1 MAQQSARRGRKN
13 QVYSSCLEH
22 AFMIWSP
29 VCELPYGP
37 RSFIAASSEAGQMA
51 ASDYVPNFFKNR
63 LHLAGRPQMSTRP
76 SKMGV
81 RAMPPIRLSDD
92 ELDAVFAAA
101 RPINPDLRDPFLRAV
116 AHALQQ
122 DCAGEI
128 GARVR
133 QNFAPAGS
141 AESARG
147 ILGSGNDCILR
158 EWQFGKGITFP
169 PPKDLPR

>member
-63 LHLAGRPQMSTRP
+63 LHLAGRPQMSSRP
-76 SKMGV
+76 RGAAYRLPLNVGRRLGGV
-81 RAMPPIRLSDD
+81 CR
-92 ELDAVFAAA
+92 
-101 RPINPDLRDPFLRAV
+101 
-116 AHALQQ
+116 
-122 DCAGEI
+122 CY
-128 GARVR
+128 
-133 QNFAPAGS
+133 
-141 AESARG
+141 
-147 ILGSGNDCILR
+147 
-158 EWQFGKGITFP
+158 K
-169 PPKDLPR
+169 

>member
-63 LHLAGRPQMSTRP
+63 LHLAGRPQMSTHP
-76 SKMGV
+76 NTTL
-81 RAMPPIRLSDD
+81 AEAIC
-92 ELDAVFAAA
+92 AIVFQGFVFGSTDTVETAAE
-101 RPINPDLRDPFLRAV
+101 
-116 AHALQQ
+116 
-122 DCAGEI
+122 G
-128 GARVR
+128 
-133 QNFAPAGS
+133 
-141 AESARG
+141 
-147 ILGSGNDCILR
+147 
-158 EWQFGKGITFP
+158 
-169 PPKDLPR
+169 

>member
-51 ASDYVPNFFKNR
+51 ASGYVPNFLKTR

-76 SKMGV
+76 GMIAK
-81 RAMPPIRLSDD
+81 RLRRWRHPIR
-92 ELDAVFAAA
+92 AAA
-101 RPINPDLRDPFLRAV
+101 S
-116 AHALQQ
+116 
-122 DCAGEI
+122 EI
-128 GARVR
+128 ASVD
-133 QNFAPAGS
+133 N
-141 AESARG
+141 
-147 ILGSGNDCILR
+147 
-158 EWQFGKGITFP
+158 
-169 PPKDLPR
+169 

>member
-51 ASDYVPNFFKNR
+51 ASDYVPNFLKNR

-76 SKMGV
+76 STTLADFYSCRRSPHIHFRQCGHRCGGG
-81 RAMPPIRLSDD
+81 RAK
-92 ELDAVFAAA
+92 
-101 RPINPDLRDPFLRAV
+101 
-116 AHALQQ
+116 
-122 DCAGEI
+122 
-128 GARVR
+128 
-133 QNFAPAGS
+133 
-141 AESARG
+141 SARMA
-147 ILGSGNDCILR
+147 
-158 EWQFGKGITFP
+158 
-169 PPKDLPR
+169 

>member
-37 RSFIAASSEAGQMA
+37 RSFIAATSEAGQMA

-76 SKMGV
+76 STTLAHFARDGFPNKFF
-81 RAMPPIRLSDD
+81 SDSW
-92 ELDAVFAAA
+92 VVGFWRGRPWVA
-101 RPINPDLRDPFLRAV
+101 RYRI
-116 AHALQQ
+116 
-122 DCAGEI
+122 GET
-128 GARVR
+128 
-133 QNFAPAGS
+133 NS
-141 AESARG
+141 
-147 ILGSGNDCILR
+147 
-158 EWQFGKGITFP
+158 
-169 PPKDLPR
+169 

>member
-63 LHLAGRPQMSTRP
+63 LHLAGRPQMSTR
-76 SKMGV
+76 SSVMGPV
-81 RAMPPIRLSDD
+81 MSSLPEWSRR
-92 ELDAVFAAA
+92 
-101 RPINPDLRDPFLRAV
+101 R
-116 AHALQQ
+116 AHAS
-122 DCAGEI
+122 
-128 GARVR
+128 VR
-133 QNFAPAGS
+133 G
-141 AESARG
+141 R
-147 ILGSGNDCILR
+147 R
-158 EWQFGKGITFP
+158 
-169 PPKDLPR
+169 

>member
-76 SKMGV
+76 SSLESIPTEGG
-81 RAMPPIRLSDD
+81 DD
-92 ELDAVFAAA
+92 MASIISASL
-101 RPINPDLRDPFLRAV
+101 
-116 AHALQQ
+116 
-122 DCAGEI
+122 
-128 GARVR
+128 
-133 QNFAPAGS
+133 NFEGFV
-141 AESARG
+141 G
-147 ILGSGNDCILR
+147 
-158 EWQFGKGITFP
+158 
-169 PPKDLPR
+169 